1 MFNFV
6 RIRGLL
12 CWKWRNSRNYLI
24 CHKTIDP
31 LKLTSSSDKL
41 KRQAQATSSS
51 DKREGII

>member
-6 RIRGLL
+6 QVKGLL

-31 LKLTSSSDKL
+31 LKLTSEQAN
-41 KRQAQATSSS
+41 KRTSERATSE
-51 DKREGII
+51 RAVRII